1 MNISVSIAG
10 KDLLLIYGV
19 IGDIHSNYEALTAV
33 VRELQEER
41 VDKILCTGDIIGYAS
56 EPIRCMDLIREL
68 NCIVVAG
75 NHDYAAVGKF
85 PADYFNADAR
95 AAILWTAKQLSS
107 EYRDFLK
114 NLPLVVEVNDITLVH
129 ASLNHPEFF
138 DYITTGA
145 EAQLSFDILKTRI
158 CFYGHSH
165 VPLAIFLEGGNM
177 RIDKGGI
184 FDLQNVDKALINVGS
199 VGQPRDWDIRAS
211 YAIYDAE
218 KKIVQIKRV
227 KYNIHDAVKK
237 IYSAGLPEI
246 NALRLMG

>member
-1 MNISVSIAG
+1 M
-10 KDLLLIYGV
+10 LLYGV

-33 VRELQEER
+33 VHELHRER
-41 VDKILCTGDIIGYAS
+41 VDRILCTGDIVGYAA
-56 EPIRCMDLIREL
+56 EPIQCIDLIREL

-85 PADYFNADAR
+85 PAGYFHADAR
-95 AAILWTAKQLSS
+95 TAILWTAKQLPVDC
-107 EYRDFLK
+107 RDFLK
-114 NLPLVVEVNDITLVH
+114 RLPLVVELNDITLVH

-145 EAQLSFDILKTRI
+145 EAQLNFDLLKTRI

-165 VPLAIFLEGGNM
+165 VPLAIFWEGGNI
-177 RIDKGGI
+177 RVDKGGA
-184 FDLQNVDKALINVGS
+184 FELNNAEKSLINVGS

-211 YAIYDAE
+211 YAIYDDE
-218 KKIVQIKRV
+218 KNAVQIKRV
-227 KYNIHDAVKK
+227 KYNIHDAVNK
-237 IYSAGLPEI
+237 IYKAGLPEI